1 MSERQIK
8 KEILL
13 LLVSVILVVIY
24 LIWSFQP
31 ISYGEIK
38 IENGDNLVTLA
49 EKYKGTMSVTK
60 WVEAVRTE
68 NNIHDDTII
77 AGKTL
82 LIPIAQN
89 KGQLASDQ

>member
-13 LLVSVILVVIY
+13 LLMSVILVVMY
-24 LIWSFQP
+24 VVWSFKS

-38 IENGDNLVTLA
+38 IEQGDSLVTLA
-49 EKYKGTMSVTK
+49 EQYKGAMSTTK
-60 WVEAVRTE
+60 WVDVVRTE

-82 LIPIAQN
+82 VIPIAQN
-89 KGQLASDQ
+89 KEQLASDQ

>member
-13 LLVSVILVVIY
+13 LLMSVILVVMY
-24 LIWSFQP
+24 VIWSFKS

-38 IENGDNLVTLA
+38 IEQGDNLVTLA
-49 EKYKGTMSVTK
+49 EQYKGTMSMTK